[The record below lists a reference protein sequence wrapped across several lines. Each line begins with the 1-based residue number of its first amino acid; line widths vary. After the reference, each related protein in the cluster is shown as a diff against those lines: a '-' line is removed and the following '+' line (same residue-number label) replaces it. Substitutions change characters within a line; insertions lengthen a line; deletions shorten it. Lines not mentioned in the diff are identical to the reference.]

1 MGWGNGAVHIGTL
14 VNVTKTETSAT
25 DSKLSVQ
32 PETKRVFR
40 RRVPSGLIWVLYVS
54 SFCLIFP
61 LSLLKKSF
69 KMDQKPKPNS

>member
-40 RRVPSGLIWVLYVS
+40 RRVPSGLMWVSYVS
-54 SFCLIFP
+54 SFCFVFF
-61 LSLLKKSF
+61 LSLLEKVL
-69 KMDQKPKPNS
+69 KMDQKPTPN